1 MRLAVHHLAGFSE
14 AAEHASV
21 AGQRSCVRGALHQN
35 APRPGQDCPPAG
47 QVRGAR
53 ITRFGRRFRLGAA
66 AGVPLRDVQ
75 IAARRAGPGTT
86 TICGRGSENSGRP
99 AAPGVVVA
107 SAAGG

>member
-1 MRLAVHHLAGFSE
+1 MPPWPDSGHAC
-14 AAEHASV
+14 AARCTRTHRVQARI
-21 AGQRSCVRGALHQN
+21 ARQRGS
-35 APRPGQDCPPAG
+35 
-47 QVRGAR
+47 VRGAR

-75 IAARRAGPGTT
+75 IAVRRAGPGTT

-99 AAPGVVVA
+99 AAAPGVVVA